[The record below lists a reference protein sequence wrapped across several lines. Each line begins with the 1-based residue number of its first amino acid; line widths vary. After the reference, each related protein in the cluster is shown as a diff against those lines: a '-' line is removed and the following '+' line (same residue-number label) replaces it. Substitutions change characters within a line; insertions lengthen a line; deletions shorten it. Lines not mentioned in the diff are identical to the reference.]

1 MGFQRLLTGKPQ
13 YLPDGEDQRQSI
25 FLPLAVK

>member
-1 MGFQRLLTGKPQ
+1 MGFRHFLTGKPQ
-13 YLPDGEDQRQSI
+13 YLLDGEDQRQSI